1 MVIKIHYFKDTLLE
15 KPREKASRLGMSSL
29 SDVELLA
36 LLLETGDKH
45 ENVLELS
52 NRYLKEK
59 GGLSGVFSK
68 EEKELLAFGVK
79 KAKVFRLLAVKEV
92 LVRLPLSKGNKIPD
106 SDTAFEK
113 SKYFFLGRKTESLLV
128 FYLSA
133 NKNLIKQESFDFCEI
148 SQVYIPIKAI
158 IKEAMKEEANSV
170 ILLHNHTSGSLV
182 PSRDD
187 EKNTKEISFK
197 LKGLG
202 ILLLDSLIVFEN
214 EYASLR
220 KLQPSLFDQ

>member
-68 EEKELLAFGVK
+68 EEKELLA
-79 KAKVFRLLAVKEV
+79 VKEV

-133 NKNLIKQESFDFCEI
+133 NKNLIKQESFNFCEI